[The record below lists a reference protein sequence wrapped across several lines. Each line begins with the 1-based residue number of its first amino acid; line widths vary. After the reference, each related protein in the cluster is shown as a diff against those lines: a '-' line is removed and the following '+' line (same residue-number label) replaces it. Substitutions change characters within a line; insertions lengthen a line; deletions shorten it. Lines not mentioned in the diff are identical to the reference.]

1 VKAVVDLARTSAV
14 EEDGSERKV
23 VKSESGSSK
32 VGLLLMELFTGKVI
46 VMMMLV
52 LVVSA
57 LLEYRNQATQK
68 DLGLHTLVALYEAV
82 CRDSPPL
89 WSSALAVVLA
99 PIAPLKP
106 RCPKSE
112 SWEWPPVK

>member
-1 VKAVVDLARTSAV
+1 MKAVVDLARTSAV
-14 EEDGSERKV
+14 EEDHGSKRKV

-32 VGLLLMELFTGKVI
+32 IGLLLMELFTGKVI
-46 VMMMLV
+46 VMMMLM

-57 LLEYRNQATQK
+57 LLEHNIQATQK

-89 WSSALAVVLA
+89 
-99 PIAPLKP
+99 
-106 RCPKSE
+106 
-112 SWEWPPVK
+112 